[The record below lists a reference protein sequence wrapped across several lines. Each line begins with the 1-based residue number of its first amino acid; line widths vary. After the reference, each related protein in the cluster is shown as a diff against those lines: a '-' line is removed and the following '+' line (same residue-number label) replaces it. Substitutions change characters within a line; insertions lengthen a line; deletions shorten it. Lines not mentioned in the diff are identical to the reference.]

1 MSKHNNKGRAD
12 TAPAPIATSE
22 PEYRVGPGR
31 PPKEH
36 QFQPGQSGN
45 PKGAKR
51 KPKPTAPDLK
61 AALER
66 ALNESIK
73 LKQGERERIMTMAE
87 AGIKQLV
94 AQFVKG
100 NHQARRDLI
109 ELCGKLGIDLMAG
122 QQQALQEAVAANH
135 EAILNAYV
143 DRQYDRVVTRT
154 PVFAPPELLD
164 DDPQTENQG

>member
-1 MSKHNNKGRAD
+1 
-12 TAPAPIATSE
+12 
-22 PEYRVGPGR
+22 
-31 PPKEH
+31 
-36 QFQPGQSGN
+36 
-45 PKGAKR
+45 
-51 KPKPTAPDLK
+51 
-61 AALER
+61 
-66 ALNESIK
+66 
-73 LKQGERERIMTMAE
+73 MTMAE

-109 ELCGKLGIDLMAG
+109 VLCDKLGVDLMAG
-122 QQQALQEAVAANH
+122 QQQAVQEAVAANH

>member
-1 MSKHNNKGRAD
+1 
-12 TAPAPIATSE
+12 
-22 PEYRVGPGR
+22 
-31 PPKEH
+31 
-36 QFQPGQSGN
+36 
-45 PKGAKR
+45 
-51 KPKPTAPDLK
+51 
-61 AALER
+61 
-66 ALNESIK
+66 
-73 LKQGERERIMTMAE
+73 MTMAE

-109 ELCGKLGIDLMAG
+109 VLADKLGIDLMTG

-143 DRQYDRVVTRT
+143 DRRYDKVVTRP

-164 DDPQTENQG
+164 DDPQDQKQD

>member
-1 MSKHNNKGRAD
+1 MS
-12 TAPAPIATSE
+12 
-22 PEYRVGPGR
+22 
-31 PPKEH
+31 
-36 QFQPGQSGN
+36 
-45 PKGAKR
+45 
-51 KPKPTAPDLK
+51 
-61 AALER
+61 
-66 ALNESIK
+66 
-73 LKQGERERIMTMAE
+73 MAE

-109 ELCGKLGIDLMAG
+109 VLADKLGVDLMAG

-143 DRQYDRVVTRT
+143 DRQYDRVVKRP

-164 DDPQTENQG
+164 DDPQHQDQN